1 MFGLRRLLSWFSR
14 RPEIQPPCQPVFWTL
29 QAVYLARAYYVV
41 AELKI
46 ADLLAEGPMT
56 CEQLAKETGTH
67 ERSLFR
73 ILRALASF
81 GVFAQNKRG
90 EFEMTEAAQT
100 LRSDVVG
107 SVRDWTILT
116 GTMPSWQAF
125 GQALEVVCTGKNGFE
140 LAHPGFSNLY
150 DYCQE
155 HREFSETFIKAQN
168 AWTRWQRD
176 AILDAYDFSRFRR
189 IVDVAG
195 GRGSFMAGILTR
207 CSQTTGVIFDQPET
221 IEHTKVV
228 ISDAG
233 LADRC
238 ELVGGSFFDE
248 VPAGGDAYVIKH
260 VLRDWDD
267 QSVIKILNNCHRA
280 MPSDAVLLVIDATM
294 DPRNLEDRIAKLLDV
309 EQMLWLSGKLRT
321 TQEWDEILDQTGF
334 RRIHEQRTAIVDAV
348 ILECQKAT

>member
-46 ADLLAEGPMT
+46 ADLLAKGPMT
-56 CEQLAKETGTH
+56 
-67 ERSLFR
+67 
-73 ILRALASF
+73 
-81 GVFAQNKRG
+81 
-90 EFEMTEAAQT
+90 
-100 LRSDVVG
+100 
-107 SVRDWTILT
+107 
-116 GTMPSWQAF
+116 
-125 GQALEVVCTGKNGFE
+125 
-140 LAHPGFSNLY
+140 
-150 DYCQE
+150 
-155 HREFSETFIKAQN
+155 
-168 AWTRWQRD
+168 
-176 AILDAYDFSRFRR
+176 
-189 IVDVAG
+189 
-195 GRGSFMAGILTR
+195 
-207 CSQTTGVIFDQPET
+207 
-221 IEHTKVV
+221 
-228 ISDAG
+228 
-233 LADRC
+233 C

-334 RRIHEQRTAIVDAV
+334 RRIHEQRTAIADAV